1 MTEPREAACQCG
13 QLRVVTSGE
22 PRDAGQ
28 VEVSGRYSDFDP
40 IRGEPAFVALVQ
52 APLQRQEGT

>member
-13 QLRVVTSGE
+13 VTSGE